1 MKKNKFIALA
11 LAAGMTFCNVAATGV
26 VAYAET
32 ADQASSETPSATD
45 ENLDTEATDTNTNQS
60 SVPTKKTISSE
71 SKADAEGEYT
81 ISVKDGD
88 THTYTVYQV
97 LTGTLIAGEEKLGNP
112 KWGANASAEAKKGK
126 EADFIN
132 TIKGKTGV
140 ALAEEVAK
148 YVDTNS
154 IAIGTVTTSNSL
166 DVVPGYYMIIDT
178 TDIIADGDSRSLN
191 IVAVFNDIQIT
202 PKKGTT
208 QSDKKIDDINDSDN
222 SEDDVVWQDTADY
235 DLGDAVPFKLSATIA
250 EDYDNYT
257 HGYKLTFHDTE
268 SKGLTF
274 NKNTVKVLV
283 DGSEITSGYEVVTTN
298 IGTETFQV
306 KFANLKAISSVKAG
320 SVITVTYNSTLTGDS
335 VVYGNDGN
343 PNTSHVTYSNNP
355 NASQAGEE
363 GKTPDDTV
371 VVFTY
376 KLDIDKVDPELKKLK
391 GAEFSLEKKLAD
403 GKTKSYGFV
412 TLDDDKTQF
421 EFKGIDDGDY
431 ILTETKTPTGYNT
444 IQPIEFTV
452 SASHAQDN
460 NALLITDLKA
470 TGLEKDKDGKDV
482 VTTGDVGTGII
493 TANVVNSQGAILP
506 STGGM
511 GTTILYVIGGI
522 LVIGGGAAIF
532 IKRKKDAE

>member
-1 MKKNKFIALA
+1 MKKNRFIALA

-26 VAYAET
+26 VAYANTPDQTTQNQNT
-32 ADQASSETPSATD
+32 ADETTGTAT
-45 ENLDTEATDTNTNQS
+45 TDTNTNQA
-60 SVPTKKTISSE
+60 SVPTKQTISSD
-71 SKADAEGEYT
+71 SQADAKGEYT
-81 ISVKDGD
+81 ISVKEGD

-97 LTGTLIAGEEKLGNP
+97 LTGTLIAGEGKLGNP
-112 KWGANASAEAKKGK
+112 KWGANANSETAKEGK

-132 TIKGKTGV
+132 AIKDKTGV

-148 YVDTNS
+148 YVDTKS
-154 IAIGTVTTSNSL
+154 TAIGTVTKSTSL
-166 DVVPGYYMIIDT
+166 DVAPGYYMIIDT
-178 TDIIADGDSRSLN
+178 TTTLDEGDSRSLN

-208 QSDKKIDDINDSDN
+208 QSDKKIDDINDSNN
-222 SEDDVVWQDTADY
+222 SEDTVVWQDTADY

-268 SKGLTF
+268 SAGLSF
-274 NKNTVKVLV
+274 NKDTVKVFV
-283 DGSEITSGYEVVTTN
+283 DGSEITSDYEVVTTN

-306 KFANLKAISSVKAG
+306 KFANLKDITSVKAG

-335 VVYGNDGN
+335 VVYGNNGN

-355 NASQAGEE
+355 NESQAGED

-403 GKTKSYGFV
+403 GSKKSYGFV

-431 ILTETKTPTGYNT
+431 ILTETKTPAGYNT

-493 TANVVNSQGAILP
+493 TANVVNSQGAVLP
-506 STGGM
+506 STGGI